1 MKVGIAH
8 ARPMHGAAMLAKTRN
23 LKMARSSHA
32 YKCGRLSLGR
42 CAAQQG
48 ADFGAIAR
56 EAKADDHAIGCLQS
70 LDFDHRALAA
80 QVRSIQ
86 PLSDAAV
93 SCVVIEIVKPA
104 YRRARS
110 RVQGVT
116 MSFPA
121 IAAFRPKSSSAL
133 RRSASGRSADI
144 KPSSAYE
151 DDILRARDPQIRNR
165 LLYLF
170 SEDGARGRWQ
180 ARCRAEDKS

>member
-70 LDFDHRALAA
+70 LALIIAHSPLKYDPSNLLVTPPSRA
-80 QVRSIQ
+80 S
-86 PLSDAAV
+86 
-93 SCVVIEIVKPA
+93 
-104 YRRARS
+104 
-110 RVQGVT
+110 
-116 MSFPA
+116 
-121 IAAFRPKSSSAL
+121 
-133 RRSASGRSADI
+133 
-144 KPSSAYE
+144 
-151 DDILRARDPQIRNR
+151 
-165 LLYLF
+165 
-170 SEDGARGRWQ
+170 
-180 ARCRAEDKS
+180 